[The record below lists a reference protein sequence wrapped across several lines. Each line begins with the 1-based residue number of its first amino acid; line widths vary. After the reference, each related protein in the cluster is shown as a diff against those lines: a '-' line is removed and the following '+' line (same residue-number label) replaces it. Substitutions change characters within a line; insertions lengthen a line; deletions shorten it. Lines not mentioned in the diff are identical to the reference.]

1 MAKEDFRVGVAFG
14 VQSAFGTANAT
25 IAALAGSLAT
35 ADGIVLGHREAGDA
49 ESGITLPSFVRV
61 ESEKPDVAASFTK
74 QFPDLLRHEPQ
85 GFAIAVPMK
94 GNGVTSTPSAGQA
107 APLAGI
113 DALLQM
119 SGLIGANGT
128 NPIRSFTPRHAGSS
142 GGSTIY
148 GTAKLWID
156 DLSYVIS
163 DLLVESFEIELT
175 PGGLAIATFNLTV
188 GTYDPA
194 TGRVEAVTFPT
205 FNYGTMETLSAPRV
219 VGVAHTWGQSRGF
232 ESMTVSIENEVE
244 SFQDSNLT
252 TGRGQSQTGRT
263 VSVEARIFV
272 DDTNDG
278 YDFDAIERTTA
289 PTDDMTMQIGTVAA
303 PAATINAFG
312 ITVNNVHPNSVK
324 RTREG
329 QYLID
334 EISASGTAT
343 TAGGEFTL
351 SFN

>member
-1 MAKEDFRVGVAFG
+1 MAKEDFRVGIAFG
-14 VQSAFGTANAT
+14 VQAAFGTPDAT
-25 IAALAGSLAT
+25 IAALSGSLTT
-35 ADGIVLGHREAGDA
+35 ANGIVLGHRDAGDA
-49 ESGITLPSFVRV
+49 NSGITLPSFVRI

-85 GFAIAVPMK
+85 GFAIAIPLK

-107 APLAGI
+107 APLAGV
-113 DALLQM
+113 DALLNM
-119 SGLIGANGT
+119 SGLVGANGT
-128 NPIRSFTPRHAGSS
+128 APIRSFTPRHAGSTD
-142 GGSTIY
+142 GSTKY
-148 GTAKLWID
+148 GTCKLWID
-156 DLSYVIS
+156 DLSYVIY
-163 DLLVESFEIELT
+163 DLLVETMEIELT
-175 PGGLAIATFNLTV
+175 PGGLAIATFNFTV
-188 GTYDPA
+188 GSYEPS
-194 TGRVEAVTFPT
+194 TGRVEGVTFPT

-232 ESMTVSIENEVE
+232 ESMTVSIENEIE
-244 SFQDSNLT
+244 SFQDSNAPNGL
-252 TGRGQSQTGRT
+252 GKSQTGRT

-272 DDTNDG
+272 DDANDG
-278 YDFDAIERTTA
+278 YDFDAIERTVA
-289 PTDDMTMQIGTVAA
+289 PTDDMTMQIGTVAGA
-303 PAATINAFG
+303 GQTINAFG